1 MGAQALRPGLL
12 LLVCQGA
19 GGRTPRT
26 RNEQLSPDVL
36 RKTAGDELIALLP
49 VLRRLPRRI
58 DRIGGALEAG
68 RLSINVRL
76 LADPADRRYLTNV
89 LHQIILTALAAT
101 SGIMAVI
108 MLGLHGGP
116 SITGS
121 SQPLR
126 VLRILPCSSS
136 PRFSPFASWSPSS
149 ARHPMTRIVIAPTIG
164 ARVGI
169 TGLTP
174 RRH

>member
-1 MGAQALRPGLL
+1 LGAQALRPGLL

-108 MLGLHGGP
+108 MLGLPGGP
-116 SITGS
+116 SITGTVS
-121 SQPLR
+121 LYAFFGYC
-126 VLRILPCSSS
+126 L
-136 PRFSPFASWSPSS
+136 
-149 ARHPMTRIVIAPTIG
+149 ARHRRDSRPSPPGLHLPPGTR
-164 ARVGI
+164 
-169 TGLTP
+169 
-174 RRH
+174 